1 MARKKKKN
9 ERDVDDAVLDE
20 NGEAGEKGGGFTS
33 FLIALVIIAIWLV
46 IFGLLIKMDVGGVGS
61 MLRPYLKNIPV
72 INQILPEASD
82 EEIAE
87 ENGYQYK
94 NLSEA
99 VDRIK
104 ELENELANY
113 QNSGNQSSQ
122 QIAQLQAE
130 IDRLKAFEENQAY
143 YQQLKEAFDREVVF
157 AENAP
162 DVEAYQKWYESI
174 SPENAERLYKE
185 VIEQLEYSRKVKD
198 WAETYAKMDAKNAAA
213 ILEEMTG
220 DTDLVAQI
228 LLSMTSKQRAA
239 ILAEMDPVFAAK
251 LTKIM
256 YP

>member
-1 MARKKKKN
+1 MARKKKKDEMN
-9 ERDVDDAVLDE
+9 VENAVLDE
-20 NGEAGEKGGGFTS
+20 NGEAEEKGGGFSS
-33 FLIALVIIAIWLV
+33 FLIALVIIVIWLV

-87 ENGYQYK
+87 ENGYKYK

-113 QNSGNQSSQ
+113 QNSGNNSAQ

-130 IDRLKAFEENQAY
+130 VDRLKVFEENQEY
-143 YQQLKEAFDREVVF
+143 YQQLKETFDREVVF
-157 AENAP
+157 SDNAP
-162 DVEAYQKWYESI
+162 DIEEYKKWYESI
-174 SPENAERLYKE
+174 NPENAEKLYKE
-185 VIEQLEYSRKVKD
+185 VCEQLQYSQKVKD
-198 WAETYAKMDAKNAAA
+198 WAEAYAKMDAKDAAA

-220 DTDLVAQI
+220 DTDLVAKI
-228 LLSMTSKQRAA
+228 LLCMTSKQRGA
-239 ILAEMDPVFAAK
+239 ILAEMDTVFAAK
-251 LTKIM
+251 MTKIM